1 MDMPD
6 ALVSSDSPRPLGLL
20 GGAFDPVHIGHLR
33 SAIAVR
39 EELQLERVDFIP
51 AAQSPLKGGAALTA
65 EHRLAMLQLAVRD
78 VPGLDV
84 DARELERP
92 GPSYTVDTLKALR
105 AEYGAARPLLWIV
118 GSDILTTLSQWSRWR
133 ELLDHAHLVVM
144 ARPGASDPE
153 DEVKT
158 WIAAH
163 RIEGNLAVTQPA
175 GGLVVVRQP
184 LLDIA
189 SSQIRTLIAE
199 GRDTRFLMPDAVMEY
214 IERHT
219 LFNRA
224 SECQ

>member
-1 MDMPD
+1 MDMTD
-6 ALVSSDSPRPLGLL
+6 TLVSSDSPRPLGLL

-33 SAIAVR
+33 GAIAIR

-51 AAQSPLKGGAALTA
+51 AAQSPLKSGAALTA

-153 DEVKT
+153 DEVKK
-158 WIAAH
+158 WIASH
-163 RIEGNLAVTQPA
+163 QMEGNLAVTQPA
-175 GGLVVVRQP
+175 GGVVLVRQP

-189 SSQIRTLIAE
+189 SSQIRALIAE

-219 LFNRA
+219 LFNRDSA
-224 SECQ
+224 CQ

>member
-1 MDMPD
+1 MDMTD
-6 ALVSSDSPRPLGLL
+6 TLVSSDSPRPLGLL

-33 SAIAVR
+33 GAIAVR

-65 EHRLAMLQLAVRD
+65 EHRLAMLQLAVRG

-153 DEVKT
+153 DEVKK
-158 WIAAH
+158 WIESH

-175 GGLVVVRQP
+175 GGVVLVRQP

-189 SSQIRTLIAE
+189 SSQIRALIAE

-219 LFNRA
+219 LFNRDSA
-224 SECQ
+224 CQ

>member
-1 MDMPD
+1 MDMTD
-6 ALVSSDSPRPLGLL
+6 ASVSSDSPRPLGLL

-33 SAIAVR
+33 GAIAVR

-51 AAQSPLKGGAALTA
+51 AAQSPLKSGAALTA

-78 VPGLDV
+78 VSGLDV

-153 DEVKT
+153 DEVKK
-158 WIAAH
+158 WIASH
-163 RIEGNLAVTQPA
+163 QMEGNLAVTQPA
-175 GGLVVVRQP
+175 GGVVLVRQP

-219 LFNRA
+219 LFNRDYA
-224 SECQ
+224 CQ

>member
-1 MDMPD
+1 MDMAD
-6 ALVSSDSPRPLGLL
+6 ALVSSDSPHPLGLL

-33 SAIAVR
+33 GAIAVR

-65 EHRLAMLQLAVRD
+65 EHRLAMLQLAVRG

-153 DEVKT
+153 DEVKK
-158 WIAAH
+158 WIASH
-163 RIEGNLAVTQPA
+163 QMEGNLAVTQPA
-175 GGLVVVRQP
+175 GGVVLVRQP

-189 SSQIRTLIAE
+189 SSQIRALIAE

-219 LFNRA
+219 LFNRDSA
-224 SECQ
+224 CQ

>member
-1 MDMPD
+1 MDMAD
-6 ALVSSDSPRPLGLL
+6 ALVSSDSLHPLGLL

-65 EHRLAMLQLAVRD
+65 KHRLAMLQLAVRD

-153 DEVKT
+153 DEVKK
-158 WIAAH
+158 WIASH
-163 RIEGNLAVTQPA
+163 QMEGNLAVTQPA
-175 GGLVVVRQP
+175 GGVVLVRQP

-189 SSQIRTLIAE
+189 SSQIRALIAE

-219 LFNRA
+219 LFNRDSA
-224 SECQ
+224 CQ

>member
-1 MDMPD
+1 MDMAD

-33 SAIAVR
+33 GAIAVR

-51 AAQSPLKGGAALTA
+51 AAQSPLKSGAELTA

-78 VPGLDV
+78 VSGLDV

-153 DEVKT
+153 DEVKK
-158 WIAAH
+158 WIASH
-163 RIEGNLAVTQPA
+163 QMEGNLAVTQPA
-175 GGLVVVRQP
+175 GGVVLVRQP

-189 SSQIRTLIAE
+189 SSQIRALIAE

-219 LFNRA
+219 LFNRDSA
-224 SECQ
+224 CQ

>member
-1 MDMPD
+1 MDMAD
-6 ALVSSDSPRPLGLL
+6 AVVSSDSPRPLGLF

-33 SAIAVR
+33 GAIAVR

-51 AAQSPLKGGAALTA
+51 AAQSPLKSGAALTA

-78 VPGLDV
+78 VSGLDV

-105 AEYGAARPLLWIV
+105 AEYGAGRPLLWIV
-118 GSDILTTLSQWSRWR
+118 GSDILATLPQWSRWR

-153 DEVKT
+153 DEVKK
-158 WIAAH
+158 WIALH
-163 RIEGNLAVTQPA
+163 RIESNLAMTQPA
-175 GGLVVVRQP
+175 GGVVLVRQP

-219 LFNRA
+219 LFNRDYA
-224 SECQ
+224 CQ

>member
-1 MDMPD
+1 MDMAD
-6 ALVSSDSPRPLGLL
+6 ALVSSDSPHPLGLL

-133 ELLDHAHLVVM
+133 ELLDHTHLVVM

-153 DEVKT
+153 DEVKK
-158 WIAAH
+158 WIASH
-163 RIEGNLAVTQPA
+163 QMEGNLAVTQPA
-175 GGLVVVRQP
+175 GGVVLVRQP

-189 SSQIRTLIAE
+189 SSQIRALIAE

-219 LFNRA
+219 LFNRDSA
-224 SECQ
+224 CQ

>member
-1 MDMPD
+1 MDMAD

-153 DEVKT
+153 DEVKK
-158 WIAAH
+158 WIESH

-175 GGLVVVRQP
+175 GGVVLVRQP

-189 SSQIRTLIAE
+189 SSQIRALIAE

-219 LFNRA
+219 LFNRDSA
-224 SECQ
+224 CQ

>member
-1 MDMPD
+1 MDMTD
-6 ALVSSDSPRPLGLL
+6 TLVSSDSPRPLGLL

-33 SAIAVR
+33 GAIAVR

-51 AAQSPLKGGAALTA
+51 AAQSPLKSSAALTA

-153 DEVKT
+153 DEVKK
-158 WIAAH
+158 WIASH
-163 RIEGNLAVTQPA
+163 RIKGNLAVTQPA
-175 GGLVVVRQP
+175 GGVVLVRQP

-189 SSQIRTLIAE
+189 SSQIRALIAE

-219 LFNRA
+219 LFIRDNA
-224 SECQ
+224 CQ

>member
-1 MDMPD
+1 MTD

-33 SAIAVR
+33 GAIAVR

-153 DEVKT
+153 DVVKK
-158 WIAAH
+158 WIASH
-163 RIEGNLAVTQPA
+163 RIEGNVAVTQPA
-175 GGLVVVRQP
+175 GGVVLVRQP

-199 GRDTRFLMPDAVMEY
+199 GRDTRFLMPNAVMEY

-219 LFNRA
+219 LFIRDNA
-224 SECQ
+224 CQ

>member
-1 MDMPD
+1 MDMAD
-6 ALVSSDSPRPLGLL
+6 ALVSSDSLHPLGLL

-118 GSDILTTLSQWSRWR
+118 GSDILTTLSPWSRWR

-153 DEVKT
+153 DEVKK
-158 WIAAH
+158 WIALH
-163 RIEGNLAVTQPA
+163 QMEGNLAVTQPA
-175 GGLVVVRQP
+175 GGVVLVRQP

-189 SSQIRTLIAE
+189 SSQIRALIAE

-219 LFNRA
+219 LFNRDSA
-224 SECQ
+224 CQ

>member
-1 MDMPD
+1 MDMAD
-6 ALVSSDSPRPLGLL
+6 ALVSSDSPHPLGLL

-33 SAIAVR
+33 GAIAVR
-39 EELQLERVDFIP
+39 EELQLERIDFIP

-65 EHRLAMLQLAVRD
+65 EHRLAMLQLAVRG

-153 DEVKT
+153 DEVKK
-158 WIAAH
+158 WIASH
-163 RIEGNLAVTQPA
+163 QMEGNLAVTQPA
-175 GGLVVVRQP
+175 GGVVLVRQP

-189 SSQIRTLIAE
+189 SSQIRALIAE

-219 LFNRA
+219 LFNRDSA
-224 SECQ
+224 CQ

>member
-1 MDMPD
+1 MDMAD
-6 ALVSSDSPRPLGLL
+6 ALVSSDSPHPLGLL

-153 DEVKT
+153 DEVKK
-158 WIAAH
+158 WIASH
-163 RIEGNLAVTQPA
+163 QMEGNLAVTQPA
-175 GGLVVVRQP
+175 GGVVLVRQP

-189 SSQIRTLIAE
+189 SSQIRALIAE

-219 LFNRA
+219 LFNRDSA
-224 SECQ
+224 CQ

>member
-1 MDMPD
+1 MDMAD
-6 ALVSSDSPRPLGLL
+6 ALVSSDSLHPLGLL

-153 DEVKT
+153 DEVKK
-158 WIAAH
+158 WIASH
-163 RIEGNLAVTQPA
+163 QMEGNLAVTQPA
-175 GGLVVVRQP
+175 GGVVLVRQP

-189 SSQIRTLIAE
+189 SSQIRALIAE

-219 LFNRA
+219 LFNRDSA
-224 SECQ
+224 CQ

>member
-1 MDMPD
+1 MDMAD

-33 SAIAVR
+33 GAIAVR

-51 AAQSPLKGGAALTA
+51 AAQSPLKSGAELTA

-78 VPGLDV
+78 VSGLDV
-84 DARELERP
+84 DALELERP

-153 DEVKT
+153 DEVKK
-158 WIAAH
+158 WIASH
-163 RIEGNLAVTQPA
+163 QMEGNLAVTQPA
-175 GGLVVVRQP
+175 GGVVLVRQP

-189 SSQIRTLIAE
+189 SSQIRALIAE

-219 LFNRA
+219 LFNRDSA
-224 SECQ
+224 CQ

>member
-1 MDMPD
+1 MDMAD
-6 ALVSSDSPRPLGLL
+6 AFVSSDSPHPLGLL

-33 SAIAVR
+33 GAIAVR

-65 EHRLAMLQLAVRD
+65 EHRLAMLQLAVRG

-153 DEVKT
+153 DEVKK
-158 WIAAH
+158 WIASH
-163 RIEGNLAVTQPA
+163 QMEGNLAVTQPA
-175 GGLVVVRQP
+175 GGVVLVRQP

-189 SSQIRTLIAE
+189 SSQIRALIAE

-219 LFNRA
+219 LFNRDSA
-224 SECQ
+224 CQ

>member
-1 MDMPD
+1 MDMTD
-6 ALVSSDSPRPLGLL
+6 ASVSSDSPRPLGLL

-33 SAIAVR
+33 GAIAVR

-51 AAQSPLKGGAALTA
+51 AAQSPLKSGAELTA

-78 VPGLDV
+78 VSGLDV

-105 AEYGAARPLLWIV
+105 AEYGATRPLLWIV

-153 DEVKT
+153 DEVKK
-158 WIAAH
+158 WIASH
-163 RIEGNLAVTQPA
+163 QMEGNLAVTQPA
-175 GGLVVVRQP
+175 GGVVLVRQP

-189 SSQIRTLIAE
+189 SSQIRALIAE

-219 LFNRA
+219 LFNRDSA
-224 SECQ
+224 CQ

>member
-1 MDMPD
+1 MDMAD
-6 ALVSSDSPRPLGLL
+6 ALVSSDSLHPLGLL

-153 DEVKT
+153 DEVKK
-158 WIAAH
+158 WIALH
-163 RIEGNLAVTQPA
+163 QMEGNLAVTQPA
-175 GGLVVVRQP
+175 GGVVLVRQP

-189 SSQIRTLIAE
+189 SSQIRALIAE

-219 LFNRA
+219 LFNRDSA
-224 SECQ
+224 CQ

>member
-78 VPGLDV
+78 LPGLDV

-153 DEVKT
+153 DEVKK
-158 WIAAH
+158 WIESH

-175 GGLVVVRQP
+175 GGVVLVRQP

-189 SSQIRTLIAE
+189 SSQIRALIAE

-219 LFNRA
+219 LFNRDSA
-224 SECQ
+224 CQ

>member
-1 MDMPD
+1 MDMAD
-6 ALVSSDSPRPLGLL
+6 ALVSSDSPHPLGLL

-33 SAIAVR
+33 SAIAVL

-51 AAQSPLKGGAALTA
+51 AAQSPLKGGAALTS
-65 EHRLAMLQLAVRD
+65 EHRLAMLQLAVRG

-153 DEVKT
+153 DEVKK
-158 WIAAH
+158 WIASH
-163 RIEGNLAVTQPA
+163 QMEGNLAVTQPA
-175 GGLVVVRQP
+175 GGVVLVRQP

-189 SSQIRTLIAE
+189 SSQIRALIAE

-219 LFNRA
+219 LFNRDSA
-224 SECQ
+224 CQ

>member
-1 MDMPD
+1 MDMAD
-6 ALVSSDSPRPLGLL
+6 ALVSSDSPHPLGLL

-33 SAIAVR
+33 GAIAVR

-158 WIAAH
+158 WIASH

-219 LFNRA
+219 LFNRDSA
-224 SECQ
+224 CQ

>member
-1 MDMPD
+1 MDMTD
-6 ALVSSDSPRPLGLL
+6 TLVSSDSPRPLGLL

-33 SAIAVR
+33 GAIAVR

-65 EHRLAMLQLAVRD
+65 EHRLAMLQLALRD

-153 DEVKT
+153 DEVKK
-158 WIAAH
+158 WIESH

-175 GGLVVVRQP
+175 GGVVLVRQP

-189 SSQIRTLIAE
+189 SSQIRALIAE

-219 LFNRA
+219 LFNRDSA
-224 SECQ
+224 CQ

>member
-1 MDMPD
+1 MDMTD
-6 ALVSSDSPRPLGLL
+6 ASVSSDSPRPLGLL

-33 SAIAVR
+33 GAIAVR
-39 EELQLERVDFIP
+39 EELQLERVDFVP

-105 AEYGAARPLLWIV
+105 AEYGATRPLLWIV

-153 DEVKT
+153 DEVKK
-158 WIAAH
+158 WIASH

-175 GGLVVVRQP
+175 GGVVLVRQP

-199 GRDTRFLMPDAVMEY
+199 GRDTSFLMPDAVMEY

-219 LFNRA
+219 LFNRDSA
-224 SECQ
+224 CK

>member
-1 MDMPD
+1 MDMTD
-6 ALVSSDSPRPLGLL
+6 TLVSSDSPRPLGLL

-33 SAIAVR
+33 GAIAVR

-105 AEYGAARPLLWIV
+105 AEYGATRPLLWIV
-118 GSDILTTLSQWSRWR
+118 GSDILTTFSQWSRWR

-153 DEVKT
+153 DEVKK
-158 WIAAH
+158 WIASH
-163 RIEGNLAVTQPA
+163 QMEGNLAVTQPA
-175 GGLVVVRQP
+175 GGVVLVRQP

-189 SSQIRTLIAE
+189 SSQIRALIAE

-219 LFNRA
+219 LFNRDSA
-224 SECQ
+224 C

>member
-1 MDMPD
+1 MDMAD
-6 ALVSSDSPRPLGLL
+6 ALVSSDSPHPLGLL

-33 SAIAVR
+33 GAIAVR

-153 DEVKT
+153 DEVKK
-158 WIAAH
+158 WIASH
-163 RIEGNLAVTQPA
+163 QMEGNLAVTQPA
-175 GGLVVVRQP
+175 GGVVLVRQP

-189 SSQIRTLIAE
+189 SSQIRALIAE

-219 LFNRA
+219 LFNRDSA
-224 SECQ
+224 CQ

>member
-1 MDMPD
+1 MDMAD

-65 EHRLAMLQLAVRD
+65 EHRLAMLQLAVRG

-158 WIAAH
+158 WIASH

-175 GGLVVVRQP
+175 GGVVLVRQP

-189 SSQIRTLIAE
+189 SSQIRALIAE

-219 LFNRA
+219 LFNRDSA
-224 SECQ
+224 CQ

>member
-1 MDMPD
+1 MDMTD
-6 ALVSSDSPRPLGLL
+6 ALVSDDSPRPLGLL

-33 SAIAVR
+33 GAIAIR

-118 GSDILTTLSQWSRWR
+118 GSDILTTLSQWSRWK

-153 DEVKT
+153 DEVKK
-158 WIAAH
+158 WIASH
-163 RIEGNLAVTQPA
+163 QMEGNLAVTQPA
-175 GGLVVVRQP
+175 GGVVLVRQP

-189 SSQIRTLIAE
+189 SSQIRALIAE

-219 LFNRA
+219 LFNRDSA
-224 SECQ
+224 C

>member
-1 MDMPD
+1 MTT
-6 ALVSSDSPRPLGLL
+6 ALVSTDSPRPLGLL

-33 SAIAVR
+33 GAIAVR

-153 DEVKT
+153 DVVKK
-158 WIAAH
+158 WIASH
-163 RIEGNLAVTQPA
+163 RIEGNVAVTQPA
-175 GGLVVVRQP
+175 GGVVLVRQP

-199 GRDTRFLMPDAVMEY
+199 GRDTRFLMPNAVMEY

-219 LFNRA
+219 LFIRDNA
-224 SECQ
+224 CQ

>member
-1 MDMPD
+1 MDVAD
-6 ALVSSDSPRPLGLL
+6 ALVSSDSPHPLGLL

-33 SAIAVR
+33 GAIAVR

-65 EHRLAMLQLAVRD
+65 EHRLAMLQLAVRGL
-78 VPGLDV
+78 PGLDV

-153 DEVKT
+153 DEVKK
-158 WIAAH
+158 WIASH
-163 RIEGNLAVTQPA
+163 QMEGNLAVTQPA
-175 GGLVVVRQP
+175 GGVVLVRQP

-189 SSQIRTLIAE
+189 SSQIRALIAE

-219 LFNRA
+219 LFNRDSA
-224 SECQ
+224 CQ

>member
-1 MDMPD
+1 MDMTD
-6 ALVSSDSPRPLGLL
+6 ALVSGNSPRPLGLL

-153 DEVKT
+153 DEVKK
-158 WIAAH
+158 WIASH
-163 RIEGNLAVTQPA
+163 QMEGNLAVTQPA
-175 GGLVVVRQP
+175 GGVVLVRQP

-189 SSQIRTLIAE
+189 SSQIRALIAE

-219 LFNRA
+219 LFNRDSA
-224 SECQ
+224 CQ

>member
-1 MDMPD
+1 MDMTT

-33 SAIAVR
+33 GAIAVR

-105 AEYGAARPLLWIV
+105 AEYGAARPLLWMV

-153 DEVKT
+153 DVVKK
-158 WIAAH
+158 WIASH
-163 RIEGNLAVTQPA
+163 RIEGNVAVTQPA
-175 GGLVVVRQP
+175 GGVVLVRQP

-199 GRDTRFLMPDAVMEY
+199 GRDTRFLMPNAVMEY

-219 LFNRA
+219 LFIRDNA
-224 SECQ
+224 CQ

>member
-1 MDMPD
+1 MDMTD
-6 ALVSSDSPRPLGLL
+6 TLVSSDSPRPLGLL

-33 SAIAVR
+33 GAIAVR

-78 VPGLDV
+78 VPDLDV

-105 AEYGAARPLLWIV
+105 AEYGATRPLLWIV
-118 GSDILTTLSQWSRWR
+118 GSDILTTFSQWSRWR

-153 DEVKT
+153 DEVKK
-158 WIAAH
+158 WIASH
-163 RIEGNLAVTQPA
+163 QMEGNLAVTQPA
-175 GGLVVVRQP
+175 GGVVLVRQP

-189 SSQIRTLIAE
+189 SSQIRALIAE

-219 LFNRA
+219 LFNRDSA
-224 SECQ
+224 C

>member
-1 MDMPD
+1 MDMAD
-6 ALVSSDSPRPLGLL
+6 ALVSSDSPHPLGLL

-65 EHRLAMLQLAVRD
+65 KHRLAMLQLAVRD

-153 DEVKT
+153 DEVKK
-158 WIAAH
+158 WIASH
-163 RIEGNLAVTQPA
+163 QMEGNLAVTQPA
-175 GGLVVVRQP
+175 GGVVLVRQP

-189 SSQIRTLIAE
+189 SSQIRALIAE

-219 LFNRA
+219 LFNRDSA
-224 SECQ
+224 CQ

>member
-1 MDMPD
+1 MDMAD
-6 ALVSSDSPRPLGLL
+6 AVVSSDSPRPLGLF

-33 SAIAVR
+33 GAIAVR

-51 AAQSPLKGGAALTA
+51 AAQSPLKSGAALTA

-78 VPGLDV
+78 VSGLDV

-105 AEYGAARPLLWIV
+105 AEYGAGRPLLWIV
-118 GSDILTTLSQWSRWR
+118 GSDILATLPQWSRWR

-153 DEVKT
+153 DEVKK
-158 WIAAH
+158 WIALH
-163 RIEGNLAVTQPA
+163 QMEGNLAVTQPA
-175 GGLVVVRQP
+175 GGVVLVRQP

-189 SSQIRTLIAE
+189 SSQIRALIAE

-219 LFNRA
+219 LFNRDSA
-224 SECQ
+224 CQ